1 VPGTIVETV
10 DEGQASTQSTQEDES
25 GKHDAVHNRE
35 NTSVPGLVNV
45 AYFIDNKGDI
55 LSRYVKVNL
64 WSSSERPYL
73 ASAGRAPHVAFD
85 TPLGRMGLLICWD
98 LGEYVLR
105 LYGSHLYL
113 PHRIAFPEA
122 WRELIADGAKIICLP
137 TFWTLSNPND
147 AGLKWNVDAER
158 VFVDTT
164 VTARACENTCAVI
177 MANAGGPPNKPSK
190 LYQGDSCVTVPF
202 LGPISKLA
210 GPAEGMIIANLDM
223 QIVEDAEKDYQ
234 IRADL
239 ARADWHYDYRHT
251 SDEFAVKQS
260 RPKL

>member
-10 DEGQASTQSTQEDES
+10 DEGQVTTLPTSDTSTE
-25 GKHDAVHNRE
+25 KHDAVHDRE
-35 NTSVPGLVNV
+35 NTRVPGLVNV
-45 AYFIDNKGDI
+45 AYFIDNKGKI

-64 WSSSERPYL
+64 WGTSERPYL
-73 ASAGRAPHVAFD
+73 TSAGRAPHVAFD

-98 LGEYVLR
+98 LGKDIFR
-105 LYGSHLYL
+105 ISFSLYL
-113 PHRIAFPEA
+113 QALIAFPEA

-137 TFWTLSNPND
+137 TFWTLSAPND

-177 MANAGGPPNKPSK
+177 MSNAGGPPNKPSK

-210 GPAEGMIIANLDM
+210 GPDEGMIITDLDM

-234 IRADL
+234 IRADM

-251 SDEFAVKQS
+251 SEEFAIKQNKS
-260 RPKL
+260 KL